1 MRNPKIYDL
10 LLKDEEKL
18 NYLYNWVTDNPAPS
32 NKEKV
37 HHFTHNAPQHFNLK
51 IIKKI
56 QAQKLKVDPDT
67 WDSDEEM
74 INYKFYQNEVIDVLS
89 KGKWVEGKV

>member
-1 MRNPKIYDL
+1 MVEDLIKWLFAILPKIESKIEEMFFFVHSILKQSMRNPKIYDL

-37 HHFTHNAPQHFNLK
+37 HHFTHNAP
-51 IIKKI
+51 
-56 QAQKLKVDPDT
+56 
-67 WDSDEEM
+67 
-74 INYKFYQNEVIDVLS
+74 
-89 KGKWVEGKV
+89 

>member
-1 MRNPKIYDL
+1 
-10 LLKDEEKL
+10 
-18 NYLYNWVTDNPAPS
+18 
-32 NKEKV
+32 
-37 HHFTHNAPQHFNLK
+37 
-51 IIKKI
+51 
-56 QAQKLKVDPDT
+56 VDPDT